1 MYFFVVV
8 YYFKIYNGWVIVILN
23 FIRYK
28 INGIWW
34 KYKWWYKMVDENIW
48 IVKGMLY
55 FLKNLEIEK
64 FLYKI
69 IFEVYILREERFL
82 F

>member
-23 FIRYK
+23 FI
-28 INGIWW
+28 GIWW
-34 KYKWWYKMVDENIW
+34 MCKWWYKMVDENIW

-55 FLKNLEIEK
+55 FLKKNLEIEK

>member
-1 MYFFVVV
+1 
-8 YYFKIYNGWVIVILN
+8 
-23 FIRYK
+23 
-28 INGIWW
+28 
-34 KYKWWYKMVDENIW
+34 MVDENVW

-55 FLKNLEIEK
+55 FLKNIEIEK